1 MGRKGKTLEA
11 QEPLFRRGVPTLQT
25 SLTSREL
32 PPTAPALAWQKFVSL
47 CMVRVLLGE
56 VFVVWRGADRKK
68 SAAIAL
74 FGVDFFGKGLTK
86 SEDCGMI
93 DTREHRM
100 TVTSSD

>member
-1 MGRKGKTLEA
+1 MEA
-11 QEPLFRRGVPTLQT
+11 QGDPLKGSLPTLQT
-25 SLTSREL
+25 SLTHPEL
-32 PPTAPALAWQKFVSL
+32 PPRAPALAWQKFVSL

-56 VFVVWRGADRKK
+56 VFVVLGGADRKK